1 MVDNVAKVL
10 IILPFAIVAKAKD
23 RLGIDAY
30 ILVSVLLLAI
40 ASVLPSVPIG
50 HSYEGE
56 WKEDLGLAAVF
67 NSWCH
72 GDSYEGDYKEGQKRV
87 GFYKSQRC

>member
-1 MVDNVAKVL
+1 M
-10 IILPFAIVAKAKD
+10 
-23 RLGIDAY
+23 
-30 ILVSVLLLAI
+30 
-40 ASVLPSVPIG
+40 LPSVPIG